1 MFWGIYLVLT
11 LPVPILMILLL
22 SIAPRMIEDKVCI
35 YCVAWAPWSHVH
47 LRYACDV
54 CRHLD

>member
-35 YCVAWAPWSHVH
+35 YCVAGPMEPRAAI
-47 LRYACDV
+47 ACDV
-54 CRHLD
+54 CRHSD